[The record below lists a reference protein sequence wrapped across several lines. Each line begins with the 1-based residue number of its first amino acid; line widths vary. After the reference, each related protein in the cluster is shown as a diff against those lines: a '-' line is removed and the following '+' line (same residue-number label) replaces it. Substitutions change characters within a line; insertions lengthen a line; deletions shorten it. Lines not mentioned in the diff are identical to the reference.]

1 MAGLPL
7 TFLTSADRVG
17 GLPHS
22 AAEVAVAGR
31 SNVGKSSLLNALA
44 DQKDLARTSKTPGRT
59 QLLNCFTTPVGTT
72 LVDLPGFGYA
82 KVSKEK
88 RASWDRRM
96 RHYLASREPLVMTL
110 LLVDGEIG
118 PTGSDRDMLAWL
130 RERDLP
136 HTIVATKHDKVRS
149 SRRDRR
155 RRDLAAGCE
164 VDPRSVLWVSAQ
176 RGVNIDQLRGMV
188 ARWLKLPDPPAG
200 S

>member
-176 RGVNIDQLRGMV
+176 RGVNIDQLRSMV